1 MNWTSFLLGVG
12 VVVALLVAWLGA
24 GEEQDASASEE
35 SWQSIMDAEKGGW

>member
-1 MNWTSFLLGVG
+1 MNWTSFLLGAG

-24 GEEQDASASEE
+24 GEERDAQASEE